1 MRVLFVHEHCPG
13 HYPHLAAGLAARGHR
28 VVFLA
33 RTADGAVPGVDTRL
47 YAPMPA
53 AQPTAHPY
61 LRPLEA
67 AVRTG
72 QAVYRACADLR
83 REGFVPDVVCA
94 HSGFGVALF
103 VKEAFPHAPLLCY
116 FEWYYNTRGGDAGFL
131 ERIDGHPDLAC
142 ALRTRNAALLLDLTH
157 ADWGVCPTAFQH
169 AQFPAAF
176 RRRITRLHDGID
188 TTWFRPAPRRG
199 LRLPGLSLGPRAE
212 IVTYATRGMEPY
224 RGFPQMMRAA
234 ARLLARRPRAHVVIA
249 GADTVAY
256 GGRPRDGRSYRQ
268 RMLAELPGLDRSRL
282 HFVGFLP
289 PAQYRALLQASTVHV
304 YLTVPFVLSWSLLE
318 AMACGCLV
326 VGSDTPP
333 VRELIDDGRHGLLA
347 DFFSPEAICRR
358 IEEALD
364 HPDGM
369 AALRAAARRRIVSDY
384 GLDVLLPRHL
394 ALVRRVADGAVPDPD
409 VPGMAAPAAPAMP
422 HFPIFADSEAFLM

>member
-1 MRVLFVHEHCPG
+1 MRVLFIHEHCPG
-13 HYPHLAAGLAARGHR
+13 HYPYLAAALAARGHH

-33 RTADGAVPGVDTRL
+33 RTADAAVPGVETAL
-47 YAPMPA
+47 YTPVSAPQA
-53 AQPTAHPY
+53 AAHPY

-72 QAVYRACADLR
+72 QSVYRACAGLR
-83 REGFVPDVVCA
+83 RKGFVPDVVCA

-103 VKEAFPHAPLLCY
+103 VKEAFPQTPLLCH
-116 FEWYYNTRGGDAGFL
+116 FEWYYNARGGDAGFL
-131 ERIDGHPDLAC
+131 DRIDGHPDLAC
-142 ALRTRNAALLLDLTH
+142 ALRTRNAGVLLDLAH

-176 RRRITRLHDGID
+176 RRRITRLHEGID
-188 TTWFRPAPRRG
+188 TARFRPAPRRG
-199 LRLPGLSLGPRAE
+199 LRLPGLTLGPEAE

-224 RGFPQMMRAA
+224 RGFPQVMRAA
-234 ARLLARRPRAHVVIA
+234 ARLLARRPRVHVVIA
-249 GADTVAY
+249 GTDTVAY
-256 GGRPRDGRSYRQ
+256 GGRPRDGRSHRE
-268 RMLAELPGLDRSRL
+268 RLLAELSGLDRSRL

-289 PAQYRALLQASTVHV
+289 PEPYRALLQASSVHV

-364 HPDGM
+364 HPDRM
-369 AALRAAARRRIVSDY
+369 AGLRAAARRRIVTGY
-384 GLDVLLPRHL
+384 GLDLLLPRHL
-394 ALVRRVADGAVPDPD
+394 ALVRRVAAGAR
-409 VPGMAAPAAPAMP
+409 PGAGMPAAPSP
-422 HFPIFADSEAFLM
+422 LPSVGSEAFLMQ